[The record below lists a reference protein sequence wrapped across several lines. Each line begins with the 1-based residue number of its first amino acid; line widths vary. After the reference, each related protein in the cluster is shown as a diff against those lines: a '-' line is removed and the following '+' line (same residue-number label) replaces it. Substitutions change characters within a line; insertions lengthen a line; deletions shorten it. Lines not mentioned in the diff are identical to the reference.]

1 MKKRNWIIGSVLAG
15 TLLTAGAVY
24 AGGGCG
30 GGSGFGPGGFEGG
43 RGGNMMHMV
52 EQLDLT
58 KEQRQ
63 AIWKIMDE
71 QRDKMRNKR
80 DDMFDLHKALREAAT
95 TDNYDATKV
104 RQLADTKAKMM
115 SDMIVERT
123 ETMNRIRKVL
133 DAEQVKK
140 LDATQD
146 SFFGRGHF

>member
-24 AGGGCG
+24 AGGGGCG
-30 GGSGFGPGGFEGG
+30 GPGGFEGG
-43 RGGNMMHMV
+43 RGDKMMHMV
-52 EQLDLT
+52 QKLDLT

-63 AIWKIMDE
+63 AIWAIMDE
-71 QRDKMRNKR
+71 QRDKMRDKR
-80 DDMFDLHKALREAAT
+80 DDMFELRKALKEAT
-95 TDNYDATKV
+95 TSDNYDAVKV

-133 DAEQVKK
+133 TAEQVKK
-140 LDATQD
+140 LDDTQ
-146 SFFGRGHF
+146 SRFFGRGHF